1 MTEVKVA
8 QDRLGMIEGA
18 SHLETSVGIWHF
30 DSDDWLLFS
39 MLCDPVYMAELLWKD
54 PKNSEYG
61 GSYTVLDYQYV
72 LFRPDVNNEGYP
84 CARSVGKTESI
95 KARAGTHPFRRQGE
109 DLLLTAPELIHLMPL
124 CDAVEDRLSE
134 TRLTDEFLDKRNGK
148 SGFTHKP
155 FQVDFLDGTRIVGRI
170 PKLTGTGVKGMHE
183 PDMIVDEAQD
193 YPEKGWIEA
202 HETVM
207 KDHKDRDGNPDY
219 GYYFYG
225 VHSGAR
231 DGRFYKLS
239 TSGEFKIKAVTA
251 MMRPGWTAEE
261 KRRAAAIYGGTQS
274 PDYRRNILGEA
285 GGASSAFFVTARLM
299 AAIDQDRESDYN
311 TVVWKRQRLM
321 SEELDK
327 MLGDR
332 EWPDQSEYNEAMWDL
347 LGTQLD
353 IPSGPGPYFLGA
365 DIGLVGDPTVVS
377 LFTIAKDEKK
387 RDRLRKVRMW
397 HLWRFRER
405 MIRETLYHIGWVL
418 GKKLKAAGVD
428 VTGLGLP
435 IFQAMEDDEKAPK
448 SLIEITRGYTFSTK
462 VPIGVDKTLVIE
474 DSQGNMRDHLGN
486 MVERREDP
494 FTGQIDYVIKM
505 PMIEASTRY
514 LREFIDS
521 GFYQLPF
528 DTETAGDYQAETEQ
542 RVKAMGGMKKK
553 VHAFHIL
560 DADRAF
566 AMAYK
571 SADVEAEIKQREWQP
586 VMAQAMVPGEGMLE
600 QG

>member
-1 MTEVKVA
+1 MAES
-8 QDRLGMIEGA
+8 RLGIIEGA
-18 SHLETSVGIWHF
+18 TRMETSVGIWHF
-30 DSDDWLLFS
+30 DEDDWLLFS
-39 MLCDPVYMAELLWKD
+39 MLCDPIYMAELLWND
-54 PKNSEYG
+54 PKNSDYG
-61 GSYTVLDYQYV
+61 GCYTVIDYQYV
-72 LFRPDVNNEGYP
+72 LFRPDENNEGYP
-84 CARSVGKTESI
+84 CARTVGKTESI

-109 DLLLTAPELIHLMPL
+109 DLLVTAPELIHLMPL

-148 SGFTHKP
+148 TGFKHTP

-183 PDMIVDEAQD
+183 PDMIVDEGQD

-207 KDHKDRDGNPDY
+207 KDHKDADGNPDY

-225 VHSGAR
+225 VHTGAR

-251 MMRPGWTAEE
+251 MQRPGWTPEE

-274 PDYRRNILGEA
+274 PDYRRNILGEV
-285 GGASSAFFVTARLM
+285 GGATSAFFVTARLM
-299 AAIDQDRESDYN
+299 AAIDQDRESEYN
-311 TVVWKRQRLM
+311 TLVWKSQRLM
-321 SEELDK
+321 AEELDK

-332 EWPDQSEYNEAMWDL
+332 QWFDQSEFNAAMYEL

-353 IPSGPGPYFLGA
+353 IPEGPGPYYLGA
-365 DIGLVGDPTVVS
+365 DIGLVGDPTVIS
-377 LFTIAKDEKK
+377 LWTIAKDEKTK
-387 RDRLRKVRMW
+387 RDKLRKIRMW

-405 MIRETLYHIGWVL
+405 MIRETLYHLGWKL
-418 GKKLKAAGVD
+418 GTKIKAVGVD

-435 IFQAMEDDEKAPK
+435 IFQAMEDDELAPP
-448 SLIEITRGYTFSTK
+448 SLIEVTRGYTFSTK
-462 VPIGVDKTLVIE
+462 VPIGVDKSLVIT

-486 MVERREDP
+486 MVEKREDP
-494 FTGQIDYVIKM
+494 FTGQVDFIVM
-505 PMIEASTRY
+505 MSMIEASTRY
-514 LREFIDS
+514 LREFIDTS
-521 GFYQLPF
+521 FLQLPF

-542 RVKAMGGMKKK
+542 RVRAMAGMRKK

-560 DADRAF
+560 DSDRAF

-571 SADVEAEIKQREWQP
+571 SADVEAATAQPKWKP
-586 VMAQAMVPGEGMLE
+586 VMAQAMQPGEMALE